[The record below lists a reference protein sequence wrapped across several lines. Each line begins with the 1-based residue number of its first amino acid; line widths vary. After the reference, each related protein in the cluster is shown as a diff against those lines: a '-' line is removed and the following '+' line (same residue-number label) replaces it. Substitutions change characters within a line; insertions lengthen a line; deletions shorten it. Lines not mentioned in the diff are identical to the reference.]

1 MVFGWSLK
9 TCFSCMQ
16 SHFAHRS
23 HLNTAAMAEAPPKRW
38 ATSAHCG
45 GGEPTCCRRA
55 RGRPSRQGRGPSAHA
70 ASSAIQSHPAI
81 QAAVEMEEG
90 YTMALAHGEAVPHTS
105 EIRPAQRWICARY
118 RPRANNP
125 SMCRT
130 NLGSMWDRLSMG
142 RLLDPKPLHAHTC
155 ICRDLSRSLNIFQ
168 NLSTSPE
175 ISQNLSKSL
184 RISQNLSKSFKIS
197 QNLSRS

>member
-1 MVFGWSLK
+1 
-9 TCFSCMQ
+9 
-16 SHFAHRS
+16 
-23 HLNTAAMAEAPPKRW
+23 
-38 ATSAHCG
+38 
-45 GGEPTCCRRA
+45 
-55 RGRPSRQGRGPSAHA
+55 
-70 ASSAIQSHPAI
+70 
-81 QAAVEMEEG
+81 
-90 YTMALAHGEAVPHTS
+90 MALAHGEAVPHTS

-130 NLGSMWDRLSMG
+130 NLGSMWDRFSMG

-197 QNLSRS
+197 PDPRFGCPEDGFQWKCLRDAIFSLRDFESF